1 MLEKYPE
8 IMTVDQ
14 LAEALHICKNNAYL
28 LLNTNEV
35 GFKRVGRRI
44 IIPKICVIDYL
55 RSAQNKP
62 FNADK
67 PVI

>member
-1 MLEKYPE
+1 MLENYPE
-8 IMTVDQ
+8 IMSVDQ
-14 LAEALHICKNNAYL
+14 LAEALHICKNNAYA

-35 GFKRVGRRI
+35 GCKRIGRRI

-55 RSAQNKP
+55 RSAQIKS